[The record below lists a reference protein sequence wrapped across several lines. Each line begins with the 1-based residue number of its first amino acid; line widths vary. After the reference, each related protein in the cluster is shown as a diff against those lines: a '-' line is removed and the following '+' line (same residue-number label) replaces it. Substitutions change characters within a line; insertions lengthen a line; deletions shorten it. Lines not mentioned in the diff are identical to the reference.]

1 LSTALGG
8 DLRLQGNFTR
18 WGAGIFADNK
28 RETLFRGSGNSSI
41 TATAQDFAFLRI
53 NKTSGSLTLN
63 CPVGITAPISGP
75 DPQYRLSLESGLIN
89 TTVINLLT
97 IGSVGVVVGGSAAS
111 FVNGPMAHITSANR
125 AYSFPIG
132 KGTAYKPMTFTAT
145 AGGGNTFTGEYY
157 AGPTPFVDG
166 DRYSTLIEGVQ
177 NNEYWDLSRTG
188 TATLGTVTLPYTNPG
203 ATAWRTEAGGEF
215 NLTNC
220 WYCNVVVVKR
230 RTTSPHWLPDSSA
243 AFQFSTSI
251 PETINWATSGTTNVT
266 SKVISN
272 FSPFTFGVGINTVLT
287 LPVNLLSFT
296 GQLQGGTAQLR
307 WQIADDKT
315 LAGFDLEYSTNAQNF
330 KLLEKLAPAGL
341 TYAAQH
347 ANLPGGT
354 HFYRLKMT
362 DKTGKVQYSRTVL
375 LVKGAAQTTIV
386 GLVQNPVVGNRAL
399 VELYSAKAQRV
410 QAQVLDLAGRQVYQS
425 VVQAVAGQQNL
436 AIPLQ
441 LLLPGQYY
449 LSVTTADGAQKTLRF
464 GR

>member
-1 LSTALGG
+1 MWDFTSTEG
-8 DLRLQGNFTR
+8 QFN
-18 WGAGIFADNK
+18 
-28 RETLFRGSGNSSI
+28 
-41 TATAQDFAFLRI
+41 
-53 NKTSGSLTLN
+53 
-63 CPVGITAPISGP
+63 
-75 DPQYRLSLESGLIN
+75 
-89 TTVINLLT
+89 
-97 IGSVGVVVGGSAAS
+97 IGSNPPEALLNTLEGSVV
-111 FVNGPMAHITSANR
+111 
-125 AYSFPIG
+125 
-132 KGTAYKPMTFTAT
+132 
-145 AGGGNTFTGEYY
+145 
-157 AGPTPFVDG
+157 
-166 DRYSTLIEGVQ
+166 
-177 NNEYWDLSRTG
+177 SRT
-188 TATLGTVTLPYTNPG
+188 L
-203 ATAWRTEAGGEF
+203 
-215 NLTNC
+215 
-220 WYCNVVVVKR
+220 
-230 RTTSPHWLPDSSA
+230 SS
-243 AFQFSTSI
+243 
-251 PETINWATSGTTNVT
+251 
-266 SKVISN
+266 
-272 FSPFTFGVGINTVLT
+272 FSPFTFGYNLNTVLT
-287 LPVNLLSFT
+287 LPVNLLSLT

-330 KLLEKLAPAGL
+330 RLLEKLAPAGL